1 MNNIFNILYE
11 LYLDELYNLNIGRMF
26 NYKKLNYMWELIQ
39 IIDFLENGDPTD
51 REIKYLLDYYG

>member
-1 MNNIFNILYE
+1 MNNIFNTLYD
-11 LYLDELYNLNIGRMF
+11 LYLDELYNLNIGHMF

-51 REIKYLLDYYG
+51 KEINYLLDYYG